1 MSTLPSEEKPHL
13 KAYDAY
19 IKTPD
24 KTNLSRV
31 VDSLSPTIN
40 GVLRSMGSEADPAVQ
55 VKAKVLAA
63 KAIKSYSPEYGA
75 ALHTWVSQQLQP
87 LRRFKRT
94 ELNPVKVPEGIQLDA
109 LHLMQKENEFVEQ
122 NNREPDLEELADFS
136 KFPVERIHKIRTTF
150 KPVAA
155 QGTFGESMT
164 SSTQAQT
171 DFSDESLSY
180 VYKDAD
186 KVDRQIIEMRTG
198 YGGKYDPMQPKDIAL
213 KLNLSPVQLARRSAK
228 LAMRVNEI
236 RDNLSQIV
244 E

>member
-1 MSTLPSEEKPHL
+1 MSTLPTEDKPHL
-13 KAYDAY
+13 KAYDEY
-19 IKTPD
+19 LKTPD
-24 KTNLSRV
+24 KANLSRV

-40 GVLRSMGSEADPAVQ
+40 GVLRSLGSDSDPAVQ

-63 KAIKSYSPEYGA
+63 KAIKTYSPDYGA

-109 LHLMQKENEFVEQ
+109 LHLMQKENEFIEQ
-122 NNREPDLEELADFS
+122 NNREPDLEELADYS
-136 KFPVERIHKIRTTF
+136 KFPVSRIQKIRTTF

-155 QGTFGESMT
+155 QGAFGESMT
-164 SSTQAQT
+164 SSMQPQT

-180 VYKDAD
+180 VYKDSD
-186 KVDRQIIEMRTG
+186 KIDRQIIEMRTG
-198 YGGKYDPMQPKDIAL
+198 YGGKYTPMQPKEIATQ
-213 KLNLSPVQLARRSAK
+213 LNLSPVQLARRSAK

-236 RDNLSQIV
+236 RDSLTEIT

>member
-1 MSTLPSEEKPHL
+1 MDTLPAEEKPHL
-13 KAYDAY
+13 KAYDEY
-19 IKTPD
+19 LKTQD
-24 KTNLSRV
+24 KTSLSRV

-40 GVLRSMGSEADPAVQ
+40 GVLRSLGSADDPAVQ

-63 KAIKSYSPEYGA
+63 KAVKSYSPEYGA
-75 ALHTWVSQQLQP
+75 GLHTWVSQQLQP

-109 LHLMQKENEFVEQ
+109 LHLMQKENEFIEQ

-136 KFPVERIHKIRTTF
+136 KFPVSRIQKIRTTF
-150 KPVAA
+150 KPVAS
-155 QGTFGESMT
+155 QGAFGESMT
-164 SSTQAQT
+164 SSMQPQT
-171 DFSDESLSY
+171 DFSDESLGY

-198 YGGKYDPMQPKDIAL
+198 YGGKYTPMQPKEIAL

-228 LAMRVNEI
+228 IAMRVNEI
-236 RDNLSQIV
+236 RDNLAEIT